1 METSQLICRANQL
14 TGFNMRETLAFN
26 GLSLPRENIW
36 ILMTRWLNNIWVLIT
51 PDIFWNSSL
60 MPSKMQYPSLGQVN
74 RSSVFVGNHL
84 EMVTQK
90 KYWVASSYRLASG
103 RESGHKISP
112 LLNLWNDKKYWDIE
126 KLNCTNGSENF
137 QSEDVMHSRTSF
149 RCRPSQ
155 TVIQWLIP

>member
-60 MPSKMQYPSLGQVN
+60 MPSKMQYPSHGQVN

-90 KYWVASSYRLASG
+90 KNTGPHHHTGWHQEGNLVIKFRHYWIYEITKSIEILRNWTAQMGVKIFKVKMWCTVGLVSDVGLVRLSL
-103 RESGHKISP
+103 S
-112 LLNLWNDKKYWDIE
+112 D
-126 KLNCTNGSENF
+126 
-137 QSEDVMHSRTSF
+137 
-149 RCRPSQ
+149 
-155 TVIQWLIP
+155 